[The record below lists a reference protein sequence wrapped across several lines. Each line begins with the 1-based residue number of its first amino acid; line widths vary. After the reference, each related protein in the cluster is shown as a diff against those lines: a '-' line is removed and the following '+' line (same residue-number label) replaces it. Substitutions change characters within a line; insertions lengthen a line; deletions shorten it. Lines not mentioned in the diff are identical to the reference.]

1 MKSETKTY
9 NKLLS
14 EAATLAP
21 DYDRVYVMKA
31 LKITLEIANSQNI
44 QADVAEFY
52 RLLSVASKHNP
63 NNVYAAYFIYAQNT
77 SVNDSITV
85 DPVPDDTFE
94 ALQQMEALAPE
105 EISAK
110 LCAIDNQSPNDPA
123 IR

>member
-1 MKSETKTY
+1 VKSETKTY